1 MTEEHFD
8 LSYSGDL
15 LAGADPAVVRERLR
29 TVFSLSEEGAARL
42 FTGRPVSIKHNADAA
57 TAARFREV
65 FTQAGALLRVSRIET
80 PQTADDRPAAE
91 RRDQPPPVRS
101 DAPAPEATPLSLAS
115 QDGFLEPPPTTNI
128 DAFDT
133 SELSL
138 VAGGDWSLADCEP
151 PPTPIPIPDIGHL
164 SLAEMEP
171 RSNTKTPAD

>member
-29 TVFSLSEEGAARL
+29 TIFSLSEEGTARL
-42 FTGRPVSIKHNADAA
+42 FTGRQVSIKHNADAA

-65 FTQAGALLRVSRIET
+65 FTQAGALLRVSRIDPPE
-80 PQTADDRPAAE
+80 AAHDWPAAE
-91 RRDQPPPVRS
+91 RQDPPPPARS
-101 DAPAPEATPLSLAS
+101 ESPATAPLSLATD
-115 QDGFLEPPPTTNI
+115 DGFLEPPPTTNI

-133 SELSL
+133 SELNL
-138 VAGGDWSLADCEP
+138 VAGDDWSLADCEP

-171 RSNTKTPAD
+171 PSNTQTPAD